1 MTSSEPMMIHCG
13 QHGERVSAVVCQ
25 HLLQRDISPSG
36 FVENSDDPHDLQA
49 WCHLCEERFLL
60 EGEMTDAF
68 RRFNGMAI
76 VCVVC
81 YDESKARHAISV
93 TQ

>member
-1 MTSSEPMMIHCG
+1 
-13 QHGERVSAVVCQ
+13 
-25 HLLQRDISPSG
+25 
-36 FVENSDDPHDLQA
+36 
-49 WCHLCEERFLL
+49 
-60 EGEMTDAF
+60 MTDAF
-68 RRFNGMAI
+68 RQFNGMAI